1 MTTSGPPIAQRQLGD
16 DLPVDLRLTPE
27 PGGALAG
34 LPDVGSPTLNGAR
47 SNHDDQPRACPI
59 SCSARSMAF
68 GTTTS
73 MIPVVCMTAAEAVMF
88 HAYSANATG
97 GSPPA
102 PSKVGTEPFGGEH
115 LAQRVVVTGGL
126 LLAGVPI
133 RVGHAR
139 VLLKNL
145 LRRPRN
151 DHWPWPHRRV
161 SPFARTL
168 REVSDAARLGVDV
181 GEREAGQYGAAPGRR
196 GCPSS
201 ARGAKA
207 DQGRDLGNNFSAF
220 TRLMPTAVAG
230 FSS

>member
-34 LPDVGSPTLNGAR
+34 LPDVGSPTLSNGAR

-151 DHWPWPHRRV
+151 DHWPWPHRRG
-161 SPFARTL
+161 FAFRADST
-168 REVSDAARLGVDV
+168 G
-181 GEREAGQYGAAPGRR
+181 GIRR
-196 GCPSS
+196 RPAWCRRRR
-201 ARGAKA
+201 ARGRSLRSRALLRCGQRNRA
-207 DQGRDLGNNFSAF
+207 SISRW
-220 TRLMPTAVAG
+220 
-230 FSS
+230 